1 MNKLSIQQIDKQVV
15 FNGFVEAMYFADG
28 ADADFKDDE
37 GFYMDGQFN
46 SQYDLSNQARI
57 NINLLLETIIPK
69 LPDSVYE
76 LTLNRIGNHIYYEI
90 QGYEGFSSDNLDLSD
105 EDKEVI
111 YQVFFNSVFLEIY
124 DNEDTQEIEFSYS
137 ENWN

>member
-1 MNKLSIQQIDKQVV
+1 MNYLSMQQV

-57 NINLLLETIIPK
+57 NINTLLETIIPK
-69 LPDSVYE
+69 LPDEVYN
-76 LTLNRIGNHIYYEI
+76 LTLDRIGQCIYYEVAGHGI
-90 QGYEGFSSDNLDLSD
+90 GFMD
-105 EDKEVI
+105 EDELSEECKEQL
-111 YQVFFNSVFLEIY
+111 YQLFFNSVNLEVY
-124 DNEDTQEIEFSYS
+124 DNEDTQEIELSYS
-137 ENWN
+137 ENWS